1 LLCQRNDQI
10 ARKQKEAPVPTII
23 VEINDINSDLSI
35 SKYSSLFFG
44 FDPRN
49 GNALDGRLK

>member
-44 FDPRN
+44 YDPRN